1 MLTIQTLV
9 DIAMRYATYMSD
21 AMIIACI
28 QRHYATG
35 EPLVVPSR
43 SPIDVPDPLG
53 VPLGAEAGYELVEG
67 EWRRLVEGNADTR
80 WQHV

>member
-9 DIAMRYATYMSD
+9 DIAIRHATYMSD

-43 SPIDVPDPLG
+43 SHIDEPASPG
-53 VPLGAEAGYELVEG
+53 IPSGAVVATEVGEG
-67 EWRRLVEGNADTR
+67 DWQRMVEGNSDTR